1 MSDDHDDQ
9 DEPGGLWDPDAFTAP
24 PAPTRPALHIVAT
37 PATRNALNLPADATP
52 DLEAAD
58 KPTLVRLEQFRPAD
72 DTPRRPSGRTRRAVA
87 RRVVAT
93 AIAAMAVAATAIGYT
108 LLSPVERPSRP
119 TPTQHLAAQVGADSE
134 QAAATRTV
142 VSASTAAHN
151 DRRAKSRPER
161 HTKSPRSRVARSP
174 NHPPTSAQRAP
185 TTTASHTTT
194 TASTPARPAP
204 HPPRPQASAAT
215 ASSEFGFEG

>member
-9 DEPGGLWDPDAFTAP
+9 DEPGGLWDPDTFTPP
-24 PAPTRPALHIVAT
+24 PAPARPALHIVTT
-37 PATRNALNLPADATP
+37 PAAASALDPPADATP
-52 DLEAAD
+52 DFEAAGE
-58 KPTLVRLEQFRPAD
+58 PTLVRLEQFRPAD
-72 DTPRRPSGRTRRAVA
+72 DTMLRPTNHVRPAVA

-119 TPTQHLAAQVGADSE
+119 TPTQHLAAHVGADSE
-134 QAAATRTV
+134 QAAATRTA
-142 VSASTAAHN
+142 VSASSAAHN
-151 DRRAKSRPER
+151 DRRAKSRPVR
-161 HTKSPRSRVARSP
+161 HTKTPRSRVARS
-174 NHPPTSAQRAP
+174 HPPTSAQRAP

-194 TASTPARPAP
+194 TASTPARPAAR
-204 HPPRPQASAAT
+204 PPRPQASAAT